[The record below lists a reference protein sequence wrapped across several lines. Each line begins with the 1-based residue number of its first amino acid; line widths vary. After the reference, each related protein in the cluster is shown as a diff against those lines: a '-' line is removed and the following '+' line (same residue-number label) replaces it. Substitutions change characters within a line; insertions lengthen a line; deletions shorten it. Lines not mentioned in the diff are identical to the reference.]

1 MDIEK
6 IVTEVV
12 GKLTGN
18 QSLIDAFL
26 KDPAK
31 ILKDKLGID
40 VPADKINAVV
50 TAVKAKRGIKDA
62 TGLLAKLKSL
72 FGKK

>member
-18 QSLIDAFL
+18 QSLIDEFL

-31 ILKDKLGID
+31 VLKEKLGVD
-40 VPADKINAVV
+40 VPSDKVNAVV
-50 TAVKAKRGIKDA
+50 AAVKTKLGIKDA
-62 TGLLAKLKSL
+62 KGLLAKLKGL
-72 FGKK
+72 FSK

>member
-12 GKLTGN
+12 SKLTGN
-18 QSLIDAFL
+18 QNLIDAFL

-31 ILKDKLGID
+31 ILKEKLGLD
-40 VPADKINAVV
+40 VPADKVNAVV
-50 TAVKAKRGIKDA
+50 AAVKAKLGIKDA
-62 TGLLAKLKSL
+62 KGLLAKLKSL